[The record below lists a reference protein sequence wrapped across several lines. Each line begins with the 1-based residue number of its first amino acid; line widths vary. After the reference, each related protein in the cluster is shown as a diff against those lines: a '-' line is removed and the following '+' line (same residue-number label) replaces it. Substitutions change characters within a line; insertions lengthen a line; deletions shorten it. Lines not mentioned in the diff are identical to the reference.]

1 MRDKSQVAGRKL
13 YVAHCALC
21 VRIARRVSPNTRA
34 RRWLLLAMVG
44 LIIAAGILFAV
55 TKPVDKTWTQVRES
69 GVVRFGMDAGFM
81 PFDGLTA
88 SGEFTGLDAD
98 LARELAKR
106 LGLRAE
112 FVQVGADRLY
122 DTLLTGQ
129 YDAIISALTPDAA
142 RTQDFFYTAPYFD
155 AGLVLVVP
163 TGSNVSDLRGRT
175 LAAEI
180 GSDGDDRARWLARRT
195 VGLRVLERDTSDEAM
210 QAVESGQADAALA
223 DTAAARQ
230 YVAAH
235 SALRLGPHQTSNPY
249 VIAVRANAPELAR
262 ALDRSL
268 AQVKADGTLERI
280 TAHWLDR

>member
-1 MRDKSQVAGRKL
+1 MTNLKYQ
-13 YVAHCALC
+13 
-21 VRIARRVSPNTRA
+21 IPNTK
-34 RRWLLLAMVG
+34 WVLAIVSVI
-44 LIIAAGILFAV
+44 IIAGISV
-55 TKPVDKTWTQVRES
+55 SVVKRPVDETWKRVRES

-98 LARELAKR
+98 LARELAQR

-112 FVQVGADRLY
+112 FMQVGADRLY
-122 DTLLTGQ
+122 DTLQAGQ
-129 YDAIISALTPDAA
+129 YDAIISALVPDAV
-142 RTQDFFYTAPYFD
+142 RTQDFIYTSPYFD

-163 TGSNVSDLRGRT
+163 THSNLNDLRGRT
-175 LAAEI
+175 LAVEV

-195 VGLRVLERDTSDEAM
+195 VGLRVLERDAPDEAM
-210 QAVESGQADAALA
+210 EAVESGQADAALA

-235 SALRLGPHQTSNPY
+235 PALRLGPRQTSNPF
-249 VIAVRANAPELAR
+249 VIAVRANAPELLR
-262 ALDRSL
+262 ALDGAL

-280 TAHWLDR
+280 TSRWLGP